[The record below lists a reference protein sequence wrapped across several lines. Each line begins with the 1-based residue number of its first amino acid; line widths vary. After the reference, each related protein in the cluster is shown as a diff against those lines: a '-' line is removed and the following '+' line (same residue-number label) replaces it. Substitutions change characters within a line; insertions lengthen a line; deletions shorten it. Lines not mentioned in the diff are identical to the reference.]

1 MAKNILLTGGIGS
14 GKSTCGKLFELLGVA
29 VFHDD
34 KVGKELSDSNST
46 VVDQIK
52 ELFGNDIYI
61 NNQLDRK
68 KVASLVFSNP
78 ELLSKLSSI
87 IHPAVQNAYVDW
99 VNANES
105 TIYTIRE
112 SALATSNSFN
122 FDAIISVSA
131 PLELRVKRVSHRD
144 GIDSSDVLKRINLQ
158 ITQEERDNSANF
170 IVLCDDVHL
179 VIPQIINIHNT
190 LINS

>member
-14 GKSTCGKLFELLGVA
+14 GKSTCAKLFELLGVA

-46 VVDQIK
+46 VVAQIK

-78 ELLSKLSSI
+78 TLLNKLSLI
-87 IHPAVQNAYVDW
+87 IHPAVQNAYLNW
-99 VNANES
+99 INANKS
-105 TIYTIRE
+105 AIYTIRE

>member
-14 GKSTCGKLFELLGVA
+14 GKSTCAKLFELLGVE

-46 VVDQIK
+46 VVAQIK
-52 ELFGNDIYI
+52 EFFGNDIYI

-68 KVASLVFSNP
+68 KVASLVFSNSA
-78 ELLSKLSSI
+78 LLNKLSSI
-87 IHPAVQNAYVDW
+87 IHPAVQNAYFNWID
-99 VNANES
+99 AHKS
-105 TIYTIRE
+105 AIYTIRE

-122 FDAIISVSA
+122 FDVIISVSA
-131 PLELRVKRVSHRD
+131 PLELRVKRVSQRD

-179 VIPQIINIHNT
+179 VIPQIINIHNS